1 MTCAVCLARDKKQI
15 KKLLLFYQFTSS
27 QKGTFPRCCII
38 ERKLMKKEQYRN
50 KRDTNPLKNIIVGKE
65 MRRFQAFNYGRHEC
79 VLNIY
84 ILSTISIQ
92 GEKKHRITA
101 YLMAMSKNES
111 Y

>member
-1 MTCAVCLARDKKQI
+1 
-15 KKLLLFYQFTSS
+15 
-27 QKGTFPRCCII
+27 
-38 ERKLMKKEQYRN
+38 
-50 KRDTNPLKNIIVGKE
+50 

-92 GEKKHRITA
+92 EEKKHRITA